1 MEKRGHPAEATEKY
15 SYGELLTSLPTS
27 KVGTS
32 LQYGPQQKNT
42 TSQNRVFG
50 AQSQL
55 IPYST
60 TAPKAQG
67 SLQKQ
72 GGDW

>member
-1 MEKRGHPAEATEKY
+1 MEKRGHPSEATERN

-32 LQYGPQQKNT
+32 LCNTDCNRKT

-72 GGDW
+72 GGD